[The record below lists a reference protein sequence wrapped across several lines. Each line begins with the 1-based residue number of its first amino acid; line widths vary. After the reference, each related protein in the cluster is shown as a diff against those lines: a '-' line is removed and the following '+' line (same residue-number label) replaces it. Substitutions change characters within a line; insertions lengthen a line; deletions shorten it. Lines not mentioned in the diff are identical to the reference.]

1 MFKYFKK
8 YKNKKYKNIDKI
20 YLNHLY
26 TGLSG
31 ILMNYCHTSLESKIS
46 NNNYSKVLEIG
57 AGNKPHLK
65 FINHQFKNYYILETS
80 KSIFP
85 YYKKLRNKK

>member
-8 YKNKKYKNIDKI
+8 NKNKKYKNIDKI

-46 NNNYSKVLEIG
+46 NNNYSKVLEIM
-57 AGNKPHLK
+57 L
-65 FINHQFKNYYILETS
+65 
-80 KSIFP
+80 
-85 YYKKLRNKK
+85 LRRVM